1 MLTDKQLEFCKQVSL
16 GKSGS
21 EAYSIAFKS
30 KNEGS
35 SKVSASR
42 LLKSQEIK
50 DEIKRLQEE
59 NRAIA
64 LATKTEAAKQLAPN
78 SIADVAERMQVLT
91 QIMRGEIPLKKPM
104 VCDGVIEL
112 IDVVPD
118 WMDRKAA
125 IAELNKMGGDYAP
138 AKTDITSGGK
148 ELRQSVI
155 INTTPEIAKNIEGL

>member
-21 EAYSIAFKS
+21 EAYAIAFKS

-78 SIADVAERMQVLT
+78 SIANVAERMQVLT
-91 QIMRGEIPLKKPM
+91 KIMRGELKIIKQDVFQGM
-104 VCDGVIEL
+104 VT
-112 IDVVPD
+112 DVEVEPD
-118 WMDRKAA
+118 FSDRKAA

-138 AKTDITSGGK
+138 TKTDISINKAGLDAVK
-148 ELRQSVI
+148 EKY
-155 INTTPEIAKNIEGL
+155 E